1 MLPRRVH
8 LGPLVQP
15 GVDGV
20 QPRGQVAAHVEP
32 PVTDEHGLR
41 KLRPVWA
48 EERRL
53 AAVNVAVVPTWK
65 KERWRLAGL
74 EMSASGPKRW
84 RAYLDSAF
92 PCRRR
97 SPGSPARRSKSWCTG
112 RRTGWGSRFRDVL
125 KG

>member
-32 PVTDEHGLR
+32 PVAHEHGLR

-65 KERWRLAGL
+65 KKMAVSGAEEERTWAETLACL
-74 EMSASGPKRW
+74 P
-84 RAYLDSAF
+84 
-92 PCRRR
+92 
-97 SPGSPARRSKSWCTG
+97 
-112 RRTGWGSRFRDVL
+112 
-125 KG
+125 